1 MTALSNEARGLREI
15 AEALVIVGPA
25 AVEPLMVALR
35 DGSEEVAGWSS
46 VPAGALGAVEAV
58 PLMLN
63 SLTEDD
69 NFLKGQVREAIR
81 RIGPRAMPALVE
93 NQQASPA
100 ARLLAAQM
108 LRSLQ
113 GIPPPG
119 TEDLPDRP

>member
-1 MTALSNEARGLREI
+1 MQEI
-15 AEALVIVGPA
+15 AQALVIVGPA
-25 AVEPLMVALR
+25 AIEPLMGALR
-35 DGSEEVAGWSS
+35 DGSEEAMTWST
-46 VPAGALGAVEAV
+46 VPLGALGALEAV
-58 PLMLN
+58 PLMLAR
-63 SLTEDD
+63 LTED
-69 NFLKGQVREAIR
+69 NHHLQGQVREAIR

-93 NQQASPA
+93 NQQGSPA

>member
-1 MTALSNEARGLREI
+1 M
-15 AEALVIVGPA
+15 IVGSA
-25 AVEPLMVALR
+25 AIAPLMVALR
-35 DGSEEVAGWSS
+35 DGSEEVVTSSS
-46 VPAGALGAVEAV
+46 VPLGALGAVEAV
-58 PLMLN
+58 PLMLKR
-63 SLTEDD
+63 LTED
-69 NFLKGQVREAIR
+69 NNSMKGQVREAIR

-100 ARLLAAQM
+100 VRLLAAQM